1 MKSAWWLAM
10 VLGVIV
16 VFWVRTV
23 LVKEHDIA
31 TSEIDGMSSAEAG
44 DYGLTVSFN
53 AIVSFLASNPLT
65 ASADDDYARSHV
77 GGILKQM

>member
-1 MKSAWWLAM
+1 V

-31 TSEIDGMSSAEAG
+31 TGEIDSVSSAEAR

-53 AIVSFLASNPLT
+53 AIVSFLASSPLT
-65 ASADDDYARSHV
+65 ASADDDYTRSHV